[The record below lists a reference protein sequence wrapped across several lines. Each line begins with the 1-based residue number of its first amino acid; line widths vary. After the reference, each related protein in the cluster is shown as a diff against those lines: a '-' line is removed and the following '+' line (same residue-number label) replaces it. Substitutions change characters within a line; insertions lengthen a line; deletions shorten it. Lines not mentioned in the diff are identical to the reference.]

1 MDFATLLAMLDAD
14 ELDLDGLRDGLG
26 ELSRVSE
33 GANARIAELEG
44 ENAELSQKYTETAA
58 KLWEMTQ
65 AATSPDKE
73 PEGDEGDEG
82 DEGEDDGPESDEE
95 LFGDLFEDNE
105 E

>member
-1 MDFATLLAMLDAD
+1 MDFATVLAMLDAE

-33 GANARIAELEG
+33 GANARIAELEA
-44 ENAELSQKYTETAA
+44 ENSELSQKYTETAA

-65 AATSPDKE
+65 AATASTKE

-82 DEGEDDGPESDEE
+82 DEEPESDEE
-95 LFGDLFEDNE
+95 LFGDLFEE
-105 E
+105 KK

>member
-33 GANARIAELEG
+33 GANARIAELEA
-44 ENAELSQKYTETAA
+44 ENSELSQKYTETAA

-65 AATSPDKE
+65 AATAHC
-73 PEGDEGDEG
+73 DEGEGEGEGEG
-82 DEGEDDGPESDEE
+82 DEGEDEEPESDEE
-95 LFGDLFEDNE
+95 LFGDLFEDE
-105 E
+105 K

>member
-33 GANARIAELEG
+33 GANARIAELEA
-44 ENAELSQKYTETAA
+44 ENAELSDKYTETAA

-65 AATSPDKE
+65 AATAPDD
-73 PEGDEGDEG
+73 EGDEGDEG
-82 DEGEDDGPESDEE
+82 DEEPESDEE
-95 LFGDLFEDNE
+95 LFGDLFEE
-105 E
+105 KK

>member
-14 ELDLDGLRDGLG
+14 ELDLDGLRNGLS
-26 ELSRVSE
+26 ELSKVSE

-58 KLWEMTQ
+58 KLWEMAQ
-65 AATSPDKE
+65 AATAPTKE

-82 DEGEDDGPESDEE
+82 DEEPESDEE
-95 LFGDLFEDNE
+95 LFGDLFED
-105 E
+105 

>member
-33 GANARIAELEG
+33 GANARIAELEAA
-44 ENAELSQKYTETAA
+44 NAELSQKYNETAA

-65 AATSPDKE
+65 AATASAKE
-73 PEGDEGDEG
+73 PDGDEGDEG
-82 DEGEDDGPESDEE
+82 DEEPESDEE
-95 LFGDLFEDNE
+95 LFGDLFDEKK
-105 E
+105 

>member
-26 ELSRVSE
+26 ELSKVSE
-33 GANARIAELEG
+33 GANARIAELEV

-65 AATSPDKE
+65 AATAPNKE

-82 DEGEDDGPESDEE
+82 EDDEPESDEE
-95 LFGDLFEDNE
+95 LFGDLFEE
-105 E
+105 KK